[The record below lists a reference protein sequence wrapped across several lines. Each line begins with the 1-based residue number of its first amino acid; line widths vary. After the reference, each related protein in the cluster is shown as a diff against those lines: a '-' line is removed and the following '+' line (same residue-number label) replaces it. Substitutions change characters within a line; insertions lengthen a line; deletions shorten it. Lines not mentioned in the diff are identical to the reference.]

1 MLFQEHEKMTE
12 EELIPVRKSFLEE
25 LAYCPLN
32 MIIDDLMLISEQQV
46 PVINQKPIKR
56 YYVNAKEIDEIF
68 SIFSKVIN
76 SK

>member
-1 MLFQEHEKMTE
+1 MFFKENE
-12 EELIPVRKSFLEE
+12 EELMPVHKSFLEE

-56 YYVNAKEIDEIF
+56 YYVNAKEIEEIF
-68 SIFSKVIN
+68 SIFSEAIE
-76 SK
+76 

>member
-1 MLFQEHEKMTE
+1 MKNIYSSAAVLITE
-12 EELIPVRKSFLEE
+12 DGKYFFRIRKLT
-25 LAYCPLN
+25 PLN
-32 MIIDDLMLISEQQV
+32 IIIDDLMLISEQQV